1 MKSEH
6 KQDCWFGFSKDVT
19 LNSLH
24 TKSCLLVIVLC
35 VPLFQGCAT
44 IASHR
49 EYPVAFENSG
59 GKTYF
64 AIHDQKNQLVHQ
76 GVTPEQVTLPAKSA
90 PFRPAKYNVTFAG
103 AGEFTQHRELKAGFD
118 PWTAGNILIGGG
130 LGAVVDGATG
140 AMFKLPK
147 TMTGEVPAQYAVAN
161 VAQGARIASLQ
172 SEPAKRNS
180 PSQSDVRPV
189 EYQATLESGR

>member
-1 MKSEH
+1 MN
-6 KQDCWFGFSKDVT
+6 
-19 LNSLH
+19 LLH
-24 TKSCLLVIVLC
+24 TRSFLLVIALC
-35 VPLFQGCAT
+35 VPFFQGCAT

-64 AIHDQKNQLVHQ
+64 AVHDQNNQLVHQ

-147 TMTGEVPAQYAVAN
+147 SVAGEVPAQYAITDA
-161 VAQGARIASLQ
+161 AQGARIASL
-172 SEPAKRNS
+172 SAEPAKQNS

-189 EYQATLESGR
+189 EYHAKLEPGK